1 VARSKRIVT
10 GRMQKRLSNRLG
22 PGFNVERVTVRGVP
36 GNPHLRTYTAHMG
49 TWSPTHP
56 GDILARYW
64 PFVVQAEGRTCP
76 YDVLVIKARM
86 LAELTP
92 RGD

>member
-1 VARSKRIVT
+1 MARSKRIVT
-10 GRMQKRLSNRLG
+10 GRCARRLQKKLG
-22 PGFNVERVTVRGVP
+22 ATFGVGRVTVRGVP
-36 GNPHLRTYTAHMG
+36 GNPHARTYTAYGVAYIEPMHN
-49 TWSPTHP
+49 P
-56 GDILARYW
+56 I
-64 PFVVQAEGRTCP
+64 FVVSAEGRTCP